1 MCVILASQ
9 MTKEPFNTFE
19 FGGVL
24 GLGLAR
30 YGFVQY
36 ETEEAG
42 KQASHRAS
50 EWHVDRRENCC
61 LQRLGWSLGWSFPN

>member
-42 KQASHRAS
+42 KQAIERVNGMQIGEETVVYNA
-50 EWHVDRRENCC
+50 WAG
-61 LQRLGWSLGWSFPN
+61 L

>member
-42 KQASHRAS
+42 KQAIERVNGMQIGEKTVVYNA
-50 EWHVDRRENCC
+50 WAG
-61 LQRLGWSLGWSFPN
+61 L